1 MIYHF
6 FLGLIVP
13 AVISLLVTPRVIWLA
28 RRIGA
33 VDLPNKRKIHK
44 VPTPRLGGL
53 AIYTSFFISVGLLNL
68 VDSDLRNLTSLGPDK
83 GVMLTIALVM
93 ILVLGIFDDLRSRT
107 PSQKFFVQLLAS
119 TLVYLAGFRISTVT
133 HPLGSGLLNL
143 GVLEYPATVIWIVGI
158 TNAFNLIDGLDGL
171 AAGVGAIACF
181 TICGVSLITGEMST
195 AMLVLILG
203 GAVIGFLRYNFS
215 PAKIFLGDSG
225 SLFLGFALSVFSMQS
240 STKGS
245 AALAILVPI
254 LALGLPIM
262 DTLLAM
268 MRRLLG
274 SLLPEQVKST
284 SLLQKLDSIFKPDNG
299 HIHHR
304 LVAKGFSHRDAVL
317 LLYLVSLAFGI
328 GAFAVTTGNNFGA
341 SLVLITVAVATVI
354 GVRQLH
360 YREIAVLRNGILL
373 PMYEWPLMNH
383 SFFRG
388 FLDIGFICLAYGV
401 AYIIGT
407 GGQVSAL
414 LGRAFFTN
422 LSIACGIQILV
433 FYLSGLYKGS
443 FRYTGIGDVT
453 KMLKAVS
460 LSIVITGVVSA
471 IWPKAQAAFNLT
483 TGILDFYILLSLVLG
498 SRFSFHVLN
507 YFFRKER
514 RGGGKRVVIYGA
526 GSSGLLTLQQ
536 ILNDERLN
544 LTPVGFLDDATHL
557 EGKHLNDYPIFGG
570 HWKIPKILRQYN
582 VEEIVLSCK
591 TLRPQVLRRLRDAA
605 RNYGIKLRRLQVEVV
620 DFPIDSDLASPS
632 QPPVRVRKDDVG
644 QTEHAEVVGVRVA
657 HELDY
662 GSRR

>member
-1 MIYHF
+1 MIF
-6 FLGLIVP
+6 RFVLGLVVP
-13 AVISLLVTPRVIWLA
+13 TVISLLITPGVIWLA

-33 VDLPNKRKIHK
+33 VDLPSTRKIHK
-44 VPTPRLGGL
+44 VPTPRLGGV
-53 AIYTSFFISVGLLNL
+53 AIYAGFFISVGLLRL

-83 GVMLTIALVM
+83 GAMLTIALVM
-93 ILVLGIFDDLRSRT
+93 ILALGIFDDLRSRT
-107 PSQKFFVQLLAS
+107 PSQKFLVQLLAS
-119 TLVYLAGFRISTVT
+119 TLVYFAGFRISTVT
-133 HPLGSGLLNL
+133 NPLGSGLLSL
-143 GVLEYPATVIWIVGI
+143 GVLEYPATVLWIVGI

-181 TICGVSLITGEMST
+181 TICGVSLMTGETST

-203 GAVIGFLRYNFS
+203 GSVIGFLRYNFS
-215 PAKIFLGDSG
+215 PAKIFMGDSG

-245 AALAILVPI
+245 TALAILVPI

-274 SLLPEQVKST
+274 SLLPEQVRST
-284 SLLQKLDSIFKPDNG
+284 SFLRKLDSIFRPDNA

-341 SLVLITVAVATVI
+341 SLVLITVAVATLI

-373 PMYEWPLMNH
+373 PMYEWPLMNRN
-383 SFFRG
+383 FFRG
-388 FLDIGFICLAYGV
+388 FLDIGFINLAYGV

-407 GGQVSAL
+407 HGQVSTL
-414 LGRAFFTN
+414 LDRAFITN
-422 LSIACGIQILV
+422 LSIACGVQLLV
-433 FYLSGLYKGS
+433 FYFSGLYKGS
-443 FRYTGIGDVT
+443 LRYTGIGDVA
-453 KMLKAVS
+453 KILKAVTFS
-460 LSIVITGVVSA
+460 VVITGVVFA
-471 IWPKAQAAFNLT
+471 IWPKTQAAFNLT

-498 SRFSFHVLN
+498 SRISFHVLN
-507 YFFRKER
+507 YFFRKESR
-514 RGGGKRVVIYGA
+514 DGGKRVLIYGA

-536 ILNDERLN
+536 ILNDEALN

-557 EGKHLNDYPIFGG
+557 EGKHLNGYPIFGG
-570 HWKIPKILRQYN
+570 HWKIPKILRQYK
-582 VEEIVLSCK
+582 VEEIVLACK
-591 TLRPQVLRRLRDAA
+591 LLRPQVLRRLRDAA
-605 RNYGIKLRRLQVEVV
+605 RDYGIKLRRLQVEVV
-620 DFPIDSDLASPS
+620 DFPIDSELASPS
-632 QPPVRVRKDDVG
+632 QPVRIRKEEVA
-644 QTEHAEVVGVRVA
+644 QTEQRGVSVS
-657 HELDY
+657 ELPL
-662 GSRR
+662 G

>member
-1 MIYHF
+1 MIF
-6 FLGLIVP
+6 RFVLGLVVP
-13 AVISLLVTPRVIWLA
+13 TVISLLITPGVIWLA

-33 VDLPNKRKIHK
+33 VDLPSTRKIHK
-44 VPTPRLGGL
+44 VPTPRLGGV
-53 AIYTSFFISVGLLNL
+53 AIYAGFFISVGLLRL

-83 GVMLTIALVM
+83 GAMLTIALVM
-93 ILVLGIFDDLRSRT
+93 ILALGIFDDLRSRT
-107 PSQKFFVQLLAS
+107 PSQKFLVQLLAS
-119 TLVYLAGFRISTVT
+119 TLVYFAGFRISTVT
-133 HPLGSGLLNL
+133 NPLGSGLLSL
-143 GVLEYPATVIWIVGI
+143 GVLEYPATVLWIVGI

-181 TICGVSLITGEMST
+181 TICGVSLMTGETST

-203 GAVIGFLRYNFS
+203 GSVIGFLRYNFS
-215 PAKIFLGDSG
+215 PAKIFMGDSG

-245 AALAILVPI
+245 TALAILVPI

-274 SLLPEQVKST
+274 SLLPEQVRST
-284 SLLQKLDSIFKPDNG
+284 SFLRKLDSIFRPDNA

-341 SLVLITVAVATVI
+341 SLVLITVAVATLI

-373 PMYEWPLMNH
+373 PMYEWPLMNRN
-383 SFFRG
+383 FFRG
-388 FLDIGFICLAYGV
+388 FLDIGFINLAYGV

-407 GGQVSAL
+407 HGQVSTL
-414 LGRAFFTN
+414 LDRAFITN
-422 LSIACGIQILV
+422 LSIACGVQLLV
-433 FYLSGLYKGS
+433 FYFSGLYKGS
-443 FRYTGIGDVT
+443 LRYTGIGDVA
-453 KMLKAVS
+453 KILKAVTFS
-460 LSIVITGVVSA
+460 VVITGVVFA
-471 IWPKAQAAFNLT
+471 IWPKTQAAFNLI

-498 SRFSFHVLN
+498 SRISFHVLN
-507 YFFRKER
+507 YFFRKESR
-514 RGGGKRVVIYGA
+514 DGGKRVLIYGA

-536 ILNDERLN
+536 ILNDEALN

-557 EGKHLNDYPIFGG
+557 EGKHLNGYPIFGG
-570 HWKIPKILRQYN
+570 HWKIPKILRQYK
-582 VEEIVLSCK
+582 VEEIVLACK
-591 TLRPQVLRRLRDAA
+591 LLRPQVLRRLRDAA
-605 RNYGIKLRRLQVEVV
+605 RDYGIKLRRLQVEVV
-620 DFPIDSDLASPS
+620 DFPIDSELASPS
-632 QPPVRVRKDDVG
+632 QPVRIRKEEVA
-644 QTEHAEVVGVRVA
+644 QTEQRGVSVS
-657 HELDY
+657 ELPL
-662 GSRR
+662 G